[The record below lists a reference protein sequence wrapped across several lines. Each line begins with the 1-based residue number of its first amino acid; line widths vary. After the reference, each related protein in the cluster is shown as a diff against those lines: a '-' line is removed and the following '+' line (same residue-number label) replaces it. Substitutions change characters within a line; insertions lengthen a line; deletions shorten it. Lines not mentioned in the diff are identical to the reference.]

1 VVSTG
6 FDLNLL
12 LANRRNASIIPSSL
26 AFGQQSIGTAA
37 PTQSVTLSNSGT
49 GPMPVALASIGGAN
63 AADFPKTGDT
73 CSGLRLLPGRSCTVT
88 VGFRPLGP
96 GTRSA
101 TLTVVDVWPGSPRQV
116 VLSGN
121 GSGAAIGL
129 NPAPLRF
136 GNRLFGSGSTAPQT
150 VTVTN
155 SGNAAAHVGAIGKG
169 GANPGDFTVTGDTC
183 SGATVS
189 AGGSCSFAVSFGPTA
204 MGPRSATI
212 AVPDDAY
219 GNPHTLSLAGAA
231 VAGGPYVPLPP
242 VRILDTRVGP
252 VPPGRPVG
260 QLGPGQTM
268 DVPISGQGGV
278 PAGGAT
284 AVVLNVTVTN
294 PTSQSSLTIYPA
306 GSGTRPNA
314 SNLNFVADQT
324 VANLVEVALGAN
336 GSVSVYN
343 AGGATDVIFDV
354 AGYVS
359 SGGASPGPAGFYNPL
374 IPSRLLDTRDAHAP
388 FAANSMHRLEG
399 AGWAGVPL
407 NGAGAVSLNVT
418 VTGAP
423 SGGFV
428 TVWPDGDSRPNTSNV
443 NFNAGQTTQN
453 RVVVKLPADGVVDLY
468 VGGGGA
474 DVIVD
479 IGGWF
484 TDATRADGTG
494 SGLVGITPARI
505 LDTRTGN
512 GGFPIAPLQANST
525 MMVMVASQGGVP
537 SMTSP
542 TPPKAAILN
551 VTVTNTSAGSYL
563 IVYPSDA
570 SQPLASDLNWS
581 VGQTV
586 PNLVLVKVGADG
598 KIAIYNGYGST
609 DVVVDVLG
617 YFN

>member
-1 VVSTG
+1 
-6 FDLNLL
+6 
-12 LANRRNASIIPSSL
+12 
-26 AFGQQSIGTAA
+26 
-37 PTQSVTLSNSGT
+37 
-49 GPMPVALASIGGAN
+49 
-63 AADFPKTGDT
+63 
-73 CSGLRLLPGRSCTVT
+73 
-88 VGFRPLGP
+88 
-96 GTRSA
+96 
-101 TLTVVDVWPGSPRQV
+101 
-116 VLSGN
+116 
-121 GSGAAIGL
+121 
-129 NPAPLRF
+129 
-136 GNRLFGSGSTAPQT
+136 
-150 VTVTN
+150 
-155 SGNAAAHVGAIGKG
+155 
-169 GANPGDFTVTGDTC
+169 
-183 SGATVS
+183 
-189 AGGSCSFAVSFGPTA
+189 
-204 MGPRSATI
+204 
-212 AVPDDAY
+212 
-219 GNPHTLSLAGAA
+219 
-231 VAGGPYVPLPP
+231 
-242 VRILDTRVGP
+242 
-252 VPPGRPVG
+252 
-260 QLGPGQTM
+260 
-268 DVPISGQGGV
+268 
-278 PAGGAT
+278 
-284 AVVLNVTVTN
+284 
-294 PTSQSSLTIYPA
+294 
-306 GSGTRPNA
+306 
-314 SNLNFVADQT
+314 
-324 VANLVEVALGAN
+324 
-336 GSVSVYN
+336 
-343 AGGATDVIFDV
+343 
-354 AGYVS
+354 
-359 SGGASPGPAGFYNPL
+359 
-374 IPSRLLDTRDAHAP
+374 
-388 FAANSMHRLEG
+388 MHRLEG